1 MDSVKQEKFRFAKS
15 LINAGDIKN
24 VEQLYNVVSKKFI
37 ADVLE
42 LNVNSFSNKKSNIPG
57 EFKLTEIIKLASALE
72 VDVRVLFEIFTNS
85 INKK

>member
-1 MDSVKQEKFRFAKS
+1 MDSVRKEKFRFAKS
-15 LINAGDIKN
+15 LINAGDIQN
-24 VEQLYNVVSKKFI
+24 VEQLYNVLSKKFV

-57 EFKLTEIIKLASALE
+57 EFKLIEIIKLASALE
-72 VDVRVLFEIFTNS
+72 VDVKDLFEIFTKS